1 MIPISALQHYA
12 FCPRQCAYIHLE
24 RCWQENYLTARG
36 QQLHQRVHSQEAEQR
51 GATRSERSVQVCSWR
66 LNLTGQLDLLEIRQ
80 NPLRFTP
87 VEYKRGKPKVSDC
100 DRVQLCAQALCLEEM
115 TATKIERGAI
125 WYWQVK
131 KREWIALDLQLRV
144 HTEQVIKAT
153 SELFA
158 QGQLPAANYSK
169 ACRSCS
175 FYQSC
180 QPQLKDHS
188 RSYIQQIFTHAEA
201 TQ

>member
-24 RCWQENYLTARG
+24 CSWQENYLTARG

-131 KREWIALDLQLRV
+131 KTRMDSPESAIACAHRASNQSHLG
-144 HTEQVIKAT
+144 AT
-153 SELFA
+153 C
-158 QGQLPAANYSK
+158 P
-169 ACRSCS
+169 R
-175 FYQSC
+175 
-180 QPQLKDHS
+180 PT
-188 RSYIQQIFTHAEA
+188 THRAL
-201 TQ
+201 